1 MPKGKRKIISFNSKE
16 NNLFFQHRGEGLENI
31 RAEEYR
37 DFNDE
42 VRDEKSFKSYIK
54 KMKMSWADAYSII
67 SDRLRTNRKE
77 WVKRVVA
84 KSVVDENEL
93 VRFLDSIKK
102 YKTRKVFERTDPDNA
117 LKHLEVNTL
126 YKAPDA
132 YKTFERDILDIKE
145 VLGIKKKYD
154 GSYTKKTL
162 EAARARL
169 ERRNK
174 KLPK

>member
-1 MPKGKRKIISFNSKE
+1 ME
-16 NNLFFQHRGEGLENI
+16 DLLFQHRGEGLENI
-31 RAEEYR
+31 RSEFYK
-37 DFNDE
+37 DFDYE
-42 VRDEKSFKSYIK
+42 VRDEKTFAAYLK

-77 WVKRVVA
+77 WVRRVVA

-93 VRFLDSIKK
+93 ERFLESVKK

-126 YKAPDA
+126 YQAPNS
-132 YKTFERDILDIKE
+132 YKTFEQDIGDIKE

-154 GSYTKKTL
+154 GAYTKRAL
-162 EAARARL
+162 EAAAARL
-169 ERRNK
+169 KRKNSK
-174 KLPK
+174 FSK

>member
-31 RAEEYR
+31 RAEKYR
-37 DFNDE
+37 DFDNE
-42 VRDEKSFKSYIK
+42 VRDEKSFKAYIK

-93 VRFLDSIKK
+93 VRFLGSIKK

-154 GSYTKKTL
+154 GSYTKKAL